1 MPPAFLFPETEIPAD
16 LMQTEPQQQQQQ
28 QQQNQNQQVDVTD
41 SNSLKRLI
49 VSPVSPDEVSNEKL
63 EDSDIVDALN
73 VLNIEENKFKLVL

>member
-16 LMQTEPQQQQQQ
+16 LMQTEQQQQT
-28 QQQNQNQQVDVTD
+28 VDVTD

-49 VSPVSPDEVSNEKL
+49 VSPVTNEDIGCCDEKL

-73 VLNIEENKFKLVL
+73 VLNIEEQHKLK